1 MSDLILL
8 YTVTTSAI
16 IWIMLLLVPVRWR
29 MSERWEIFST
39 LRSMNSPWPTLSVI
53 IPARNES
60 ASLPVTLPSW
70 LEAVPLHN
78 YITRG
83 WHWLERYLDWSFCL
97 WCLLAGLHAFITAK
111 PVIIVS
117 SSISLL
123 SMSLSYL
130 PTIRFFNVSVWRMFS
145 LPVAAALY
153 LSMTIFSAMNYLSGW
168 LNGGAPTLKLFV
180 KIKWLIEKQFCSQ

>member
-83 WHWLERYLDWSFCL
+83 WH
-97 WCLLAGLHAFITAK
+97 
-111 PVIIVS
+111 
-117 SSISLL
+117 
-123 SMSLSYL
+123 
-130 PTIRFFNVSVWRMFS
+130 
-145 LPVAAALY
+145 
-153 LSMTIFSAMNYLSGW
+153 
-168 LNGGAPTLKLFV
+168 
-180 KIKWLIEKQFCSQ
+180 